1 MLVSSGF
8 VLSECLV
15 LMNICTM
22 ADIIHLRDALRLMD
36 ESMTP
41 EGEVIPFSVSFVK
54 FSQTK
59 SGSNGELVSYRNC
72 VKTVVRQN
80 MKKFMQRGIRLLDSN
95 EIRTVHIYL
104 ITEFNGKVV
113 RW

>member
-1 MLVSSGF
+1 MISAGF
-8 VLSECLV
+8 VLSDILV
-15 LMNICTM
+15 LFNICSM
-22 ADIIHLRDALRLMD
+22 SDIIHLRDALRLMD

-41 EGEVIPFSVSFVK
+41 DGKVIPFSVSFVK
-54 FSQTK
+54 FSQGK
-59 SGSNGELVSYRNC
+59 PIANGELVSYRNC